1 MSGKRFSK
9 SCQKKVPQ
17 DFQAP
22 KLRKQFQCQMD
33 ENKKHPSFPAAG
45 FAGSPG
51 NNEDETPF
59 GQSRNLICTATNAAE
74 TAVASKPSSPCYLR
88 WWAMC
93 ALPTRIAAAS
103 QHVGSQK
110 DSNFCWSLEGV
121 ARFFLDLK
129 KRPVNINHLKMK
141 MWTSIGITSLYSNLI
156 CNFRLFWTC
165 NLNHNGNLE
174 TTEAQSRF
182 SASRERQLPSMCL
195 VRVAQ
200 HGCEPLGHR
209 RDSWFMGVLQYVF
222 FHCELL
228 SWDLRFFFA
237 FLSWPI

>member
-1 MSGKRFSK
+1 
-9 SCQKKVPQ
+9 
-17 DFQAP
+17 
-22 KLRKQFQCQMD
+22 
-33 ENKKHPSFPAAG
+33 
-45 FAGSPG
+45 
-51 NNEDETPF
+51 
-59 GQSRNLICTATNAAE
+59 
-74 TAVASKPSSPCYLR
+74 
-88 WWAMC
+88 
-93 ALPTRIAAAS
+93 
-103 QHVGSQK
+103 
-110 DSNFCWSLEGV
+110 
-121 ARFFLDLK
+121 
-129 KRPVNINHLKMK
+129 MK
-141 MWTSIGITSLYSNLI
+141 MWTSIGTTSLYSNLI

-228 SWDLRFFFA
+228 SWDLRFFFCIS
-237 FLSWPI
+237 FLTKITGFWKTWCRCSTIIFVCYPQALCVSAKKRPLGNCSFRFHKPGGCKNGRGAQRFFRGL